1 MHLRQKVFNELNAAE
16 DNDNKNDWGATMSWF
31 QRKKQQ
37 SVQENARCA
46 QNGAASTAEF
56 EASQSTLGLMQDWP
70 LTIDKIITHAKRT
83 HPWREVVSRG
93 AEGDLRRSNYGQ
105 VYDQSKRVSASLL
118 RRGIRIG
125 DRIGTLAWNT

>member
-1 MHLRQKVFNELNAAE
+1 ETTGKGRI
-16 DNDNKNDWGATMSWF
+16 MSWF
-31 QRKKQQ
+31 QRNRQQ
-37 SVQENARCA
+37 AGAHKNARLA
-46 QNGAASTAEF
+46 QNGAASSTETKAP
-56 EASQSTLGLMQDWP
+56 QSTLGLMQDWP